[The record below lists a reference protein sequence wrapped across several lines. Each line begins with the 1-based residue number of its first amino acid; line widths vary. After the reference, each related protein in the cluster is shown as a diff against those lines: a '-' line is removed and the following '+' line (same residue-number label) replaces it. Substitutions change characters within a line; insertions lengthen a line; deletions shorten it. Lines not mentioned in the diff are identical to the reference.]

1 MQTIL
6 LIEDDHDTRVA
17 LRQNLEAEGYFV
29 FTAANGRDGIAA
41 LRRLDPLPGLIIL
54 DMIMPLMSG
63 QEFLDAIS
71 SLPGSSGVPV
81 LVISA
86 HETDLPK
93 GASVLLK
100 KPFDLARLLGEVR
113 RLLGGIGGN
122 DPQ

>member
-1 MQTIL
+1 MIL

-29 FTAANGRDGIAA
+29 FTAANGKDGIAT

-54 DMIMPLMSG
+54 DMQMPLMGG
-63 QEFLDAIS
+63 QEFMETIS
-71 SLPGSSGVPV
+71 SPSGFFGVPV

-86 HETDLPK
+86 YQTDLPK
-93 GASVLLK
+93 GASALLK
-100 KPFDLARLLGEVR
+100 KPFDLARLLDEVR
-113 RLLGGIGGN
+113 RMLGDIGGN